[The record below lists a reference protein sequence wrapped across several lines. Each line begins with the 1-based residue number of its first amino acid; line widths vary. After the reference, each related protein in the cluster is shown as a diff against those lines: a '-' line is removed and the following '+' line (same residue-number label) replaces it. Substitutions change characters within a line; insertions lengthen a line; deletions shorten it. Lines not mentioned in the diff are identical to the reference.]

1 MSKEIITIAEAI
13 FKKVYIANHYIS
25 EWEQIML
32 QGNSDNGS
40 LFNQYYFSLGFI
52 RHAYL
57 YMSILTLCTVIDNTG
72 THNIKNLR
80 EKIQTYK
87 SLEIEDLVS
96 YTKDGKNLLSNTING
111 LKLLRDKT
119 IAHTENTDQNKL
131 FKEAGISKS
140 DISLFI
146 NSVIRYINYL
156 MSFIDYKK
164 NFILPNYSDRGI
176 KLIYKALEN
185 TPKENLDEYT
195 DIWQNGF
202 NTGQNYSQG

>member
-1 MSKEIITIAEAI
+1 MSKEIITIAEGI
-13 FKKVYIANHYIS
+13 FEKLKIANHYIS

-32 QGNSDNGS
+32 QGNSDNGY
-40 LFNQYYFSLGFI
+40 LFKKYYFSLGFI

-87 SLEIEDLVS
+87 SLKIEELTS
-96 YTKDGKNLLSNTING
+96 YIKDDKNSLSKTMNG

-119 IAHTENTDQNKL
+119 IAHTENLDQNII
-131 FKEAGISKS
+131 FKEAGISKE

-146 NSVIRYINYL
+146 NNVIKYINYL

-164 NFILPNYSDRGI
+164 DFILPNCSDYGI
-176 KLIYKALEN
+176 NLIYKALEN
-185 TPKENLDEYT
+185 TPKPNLDEYT
-195 DIWQNGF
+195 NIWQDGF
-202 NTGQNYSQG
+202 NAGKNYSQS

>member
-1 MSKEIITIAEAI
+1 MSREIITIAEAI
-13 FKKVYIANHYIS
+13 FEKLKIANHYIS

-96 YTKDGKNLLSNTING
+96 YTKDGKNTLSKTMNG

-119 IAHTENTDQNKL
+119 IAHTENLDQNIL
-131 FKEAGISKS
+131 FKESGISKA

-146 NSVIRYINYL
+146 NNVIKYINHL

-164 NFILPNYSDRGI
+164 HFILPNYSDYGI

-185 TPKENLDEYT
+185 TQKQNLDEYT
-195 DIWQNGF
+195 DIWQDGF
-202 NTGQNYSQG
+202 NAGKNHSQS

>member
-164 NFILPNYSDRGI
+164 IFILPNYSDLGI

-185 TPKENLDEYT
+185 IPTQNLDEYT
-195 DIWQNGF
+195 DIWQNSF
-202 NTGQNYSQG
+202 NTSQNYSQG

>member
-164 NFILPNYSDRGI
+164 IFILPNYSDRGI

>member
-164 NFILPNYSDRGI
+164 IFILPNYSDLGI

-185 TPKENLDEYT
+185 IPTQNLDEYT

-202 NTGQNYSQG
+202 NTSQNYSQG

>member
-1 MSKEIITIAEAI
+1 MSREIITIAEAI
-13 FKKVYIANHYIS
+13 FEKLKIANHYIS

-52 RHAYL
+52 RYAYL

-164 NFILPNYSDRGI
+164 IFILPNYSDLGI

-185 TPKENLDEYT
+185 TPTQNLDEYT

-202 NTGQNYSQG
+202 NTSQNYSQG

>member
-1 MSKEIITIAEAI
+1 MNKEIITIAEVI
-13 FKKVYIANHYIS
+13 LKKLEIANHYIS

-40 LFNQYYFSLGFI
+40 LFKQYYFSLGFI

-72 THNIKNLR
+72 DNNIKNLR

-87 SLEIEDLVS
+87 SLEIEDLIS
-96 YTKDGKNLLSNTING
+96 YTKDSRNLLSNTING

-146 NSVIRYINYL
+146 NSVIKYINYL

-164 NFILPNYSDRGI
+164 DFILPNHSDHGI
-176 KLIYKALEN
+176 KLIYEALEN
-185 TPKENLDEYT
+185 TPKQNLDKYI
-195 DIWQNGF
+195 DIWQDGF
-202 NTGQNYSQG
+202 NAGKNSSQS

>member
-1 MSKEIITIAEAI
+1 MSREIITIAEAI
-13 FKKVYIANHYIS
+13 FEKLKIANHYIS

-164 NFILPNYSDRGI
+164 IFILPNYSDLGI

-185 TPKENLDEYT
+185 TPTQNLDEYT

-202 NTGQNYSQG
+202 NTSQNYSQG

>member
-1 MSKEIITIAEAI
+1 MSREIITIAEAI
-13 FKKVYIANHYIS
+13 FEKLKIANHYIS
-25 EWEQIML
+25 EWEIIML

-40 LFNQYYFSLGFI
+40 LLNQYYFSLGFI

-72 THNIKNLR
+72 AHNIKNLR

-87 SLEIEDLVS
+87 SLEIEDLIS
-96 YTKDGKNLLSNTING
+96 YTKDSRNLLSNTING

-146 NSVIRYINYL
+146 NSVIKYINYL

-164 NFILPNYSDRGI
+164 DFILPNHSDHGI
-176 KLIYKALEN
+176 KLIYEALEN
-185 TPKENLDEYT
+185 TPKQNLDEYT
-195 DIWQNGF
+195 EIWQDGF
-202 NTGQNYSQG
+202 NAGKNHSQS